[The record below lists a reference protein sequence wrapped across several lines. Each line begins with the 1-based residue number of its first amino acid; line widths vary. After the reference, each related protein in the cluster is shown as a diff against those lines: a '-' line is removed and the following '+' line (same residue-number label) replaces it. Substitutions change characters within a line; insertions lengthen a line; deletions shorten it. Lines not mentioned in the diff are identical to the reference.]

1 MAGQE
6 EERGGLAATVEHLVR
21 ARLMDAAERARDEF
35 RARQEEALRRNPER
49 LLEAVLS
56 QAKQVTGT
64 ASSADGSVQVTVD
77 YLGMPTRLES
87 ARDVDARAILSAVQL
102 AASRARDEV
111 RGLYTPLVEA
121 KIIDDYPGLLP
132 QSMKPVVPTVA
143 PAVEEDE
150 PAEPVFREDAW

>member
-1 MAGQE
+1 MDPVAQG
-6 EERGGLAATVEHLVR
+6 R
-21 ARLMDAAERARDEF
+21 AEF

-56 QAKQVTGT
+56 QARQVTGS

-87 ARDVDARAILSAVQL
+87 ARDADAGVILRAVQL

-132 QSMKPVVPTVA
+132 QAAKPA
-143 PAVEEDE
+143 EPAAEPVVEEDE